1 MSSDQLDFTHS
12 NTSNGPND
20 RRTPRFEDQY
30 ILLNTLEYVDANR
43 LIHHGKQ
50 QTDWRCQVDVAH
62 LDPPVSEAKRKMT
75 LPTSPMLLLTLRRYS
90 QRASPSRVGKLG
102 TVAVMGY
109 CCIAFS
115 APFAGAAVM
124 SQRAAT
130 DKRYINMYGKSTNR

>member
-50 QTDWRCQVDVAH
+50 QTD
-62 LDPPVSEAKRKMT
+62 
-75 LPTSPMLLLTLRRYS
+75 
-90 QRASPSRVGKLG
+90 
-102 TVAVMGY
+102 
-109 CCIAFS
+109 
-115 APFAGAAVM
+115 
-124 SQRAAT
+124 
-130 DKRYINMYGKSTNR
+130 